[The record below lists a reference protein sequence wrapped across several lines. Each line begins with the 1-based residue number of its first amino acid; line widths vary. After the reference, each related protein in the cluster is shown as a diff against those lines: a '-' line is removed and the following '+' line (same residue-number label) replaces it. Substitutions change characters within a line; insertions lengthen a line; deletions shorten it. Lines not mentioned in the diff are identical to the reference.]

1 MTVINPN
8 SVAGINSI
16 TVASGQALSVHKAD
30 GTLIQT
36 IVSASGISTFSS
48 ISVGSATTTNN
59 ADKSINIGLGASISS
74 HANNTLSLGTGGDE
88 RFRIDA
94 NGDINLGNN
103 PTNQFGYKLNIQD
116 SAIIYAQTA
125 SSGGLEAKWHLDNS
139 AELMEFGTVSTD
151 DLALVTTNI
160 PRVRIDSGGD
170 VGIGTDTM
178 NAPLTVVNNDNAGYI
193 ASFRQK
199 HASNSAQIIIDSP
212 SDSNVRPASIDLA
225 QAGTVKWSLGQAY
238 ASSSSQAFHIATS
251 ALQANENGSKL
262 TITTAGAVGISSLIP
277 TSGFLL
283 DVGGDVTIGEPKGT
297 GNSFL
302 DQKEDGDLH
311 IINSGRTANGASGSQ
326 GTAGVGINRFNTRAG
341 GTSLFRDFC
350 VYNGKDT
357 KVLVVDGSASAVGI
371 GTDAPDG
378 ALTIAHSGTST
389 DMLMFNRPGSV
400 GTFARMGHN
409 TSGGTNMLDVRSE
422 GNTRFLTGGNNERLR
437 IDSNGKFCFGTFNS
451 NFASNDSVANF
462 VNAASAGTENPLL
475 TLWNPTTAQ
484 DARAGI
490 DFLTNAQ
497 YGTDRD
503 GAFIRASNNGV
514 DAKANLIFGTIK
526 DETYAELVRIDTDG
540 FLTFEGDDDTGI
552 KNTSTNTLQVHTNDT
567 LCTEFS
573 ANQRV
578 RMPQVYSTAGSSM
591 RDVQIESDGTL
602 AALTSIT
609 ESKINIA
616 DVTDVSWLYNLK
628 PKTFN
633 FRKKTV
639 DATTG
644 VNTYLN
650 EAEDEKAY
658 GLLAEDVETINK
670 DFCFYDKDS
679 EGNDV
684 LKGVYYKTMVVP
696 LLKAVQDLKAEN
708 TALTTR
714 VAALEGG

>member
-1 MTVINPN
+1 
-8 SVAGINSI
+8 
-16 TVASGQALSVHKAD
+16 
-30 GTLIQT
+30 
-36 IVSASGISTFSS
+36 
-48 ISVGSATTTNN
+48 
-59 ADKSINIGLGASISS
+59 
-74 HANNTLSLGTGGDE
+74 
-88 RFRIDA
+88 
-94 NGDINLGNN
+94 
-103 PTNQFGYKLNIQD
+103 
-116 SAIIYAQTA
+116 
-125 SSGGLEAKWHLDNS
+125 
-139 AELMEFGTVSTD
+139 
-151 DLALVTTNI
+151 
-160 PRVRIDSGGD
+160 
-170 VGIGTDTM
+170 
-178 NAPLTVVNNDNAGYI
+178 
-193 ASFRQK
+193 
-199 HASNSAQIIIDSP
+199 
-212 SDSNVRPASIDLA
+212 

>member
-16 TVASGQALSVHKAD
+16 TVQSGNALSVHKAD
-30 GTLIQT
+30 GTLIRT
-36 IVSASGISTFSS
+36 LSESTGISTFSS

-59 ADKSINIGLGASISS
+59 ADKSINVGLGASISS

-160 PRVRIDSGGD
+160 PRLRINSSGD